1 MSEQNETEQTET
13 TENNINEVEQTEN
26 NTEQEATEQSTE
38 NPQSEASQSVPEKY
52 EFGQIDGVDLDPSV
66 IGGFSDVAKEIG
78 LSQEQAGAVVEKIA
92 PLLAQREAQRVAEIT
107 QAWGEEVKQD
117 KEIGGEQ
124 FDENLSVAKQA
135 LDAYGSDELKS
146 ILDESGIGNHKE
158 VIKFMWRVGQT
169 LQEDRLMSG
178 DGGSS
183 HQDARDLYP
192 NTQLNP

>member
-13 TENNINEVEQTEN
+13 IEDNINEVEQTED
-26 NTEQEATEQSTE
+26 NTEQETEQTAE
-38 NPQSEASQSVPEKY
+38 QSEASQSEAPEKY
-52 EFGQIDGVDLDPSV
+52 EFGQIDGVDLDETV

-107 QAWGEEVKQD
+107 QAWGEEAKQD

-135 LDAYGSDELKS
+135 LDAYGTDELKS